1 MRILRWLLLLLP
13 IAILAELL
21 HWPPLVIFLTSALAV
36 VPLAG
41 YLGEATEVLAEK
53 TGPRIGGLLNAT
65 LGNAAELIIT
75 LIAIRAA
82 QIELVKASIIGSVL
96 GNLLLVLGL
105 SLVFGGVKNGI
116 QRFDRA
122 SAGLDSTL
130 LILAVIAISIP
141 SIFNAA
147 IEPNTLAVEE
157 FSLTTA
163 AVMLIVYVLAIV
175 FILRSRTPEREVGPS
190 VQPSHH
196 GPRWNTGIAAGVLL
210 ASVLGIAVMS
220 EFLVGSVEHVTETL
234 GLSAFFV
241 GIIVVPII
249 GNVAEHLV
257 AVQVAI
263 KNQMDL
269 SLNIAIGSSLQIA
282 LFVAPILVFVSLAM
296 GHPMTLEFNNFEL
309 IALTAA
315 AVIAAFIS
323 VDGRSNWLEGAMLLA
338 VYAILALAFFFL
350 PSAL

>member
-13 IAILAELL
+13 IAILAEIL
-21 HWPPLVIFLTSALAV
+21 HWPPVVVFLTSALAV
-36 VPLAG
+36 IPLAG
-41 YLGEATEVLAEK
+41 YLGGATEVLAEK

-75 LIAIRAA
+75 IIAIRAA
-82 QIELVKASIIGSVL
+82 EIELVKASIIGSVL

-105 SLVFGGVKNGI
+105 SIFCGGLKNGI
-116 QRFDRA
+116 QRFDRS

-157 FSLTTA
+157 LSLTTA
-163 AVMLIVYVLAIV
+163 AVMLAIYILAIV
-175 FILRSRTPEREVGPS
+175 YILRSRMPESEAGPS
-190 VQPSHH
+190 VQPTHQ
-196 GPRWNTGIAAGVLL
+196 GPRWSTTLALGVLAATVVGIA
-210 ASVLGIAVMS
+210 IMS
-220 EFLVGSVEHVTETL
+220 ELLVGSVEPMTETL
-234 GLSAFFV
+234 GLSPFFV

-282 LFVAPILVFVSLAM
+282 LFVAPVLVFLSLLL
-296 GHPMTLEFNNFEL
+296 GHPLPLEFNHFEL
-309 IALTAA
+309 ISLTAA

-323 VDGRSNWLEGAMLLA
+323 VDGRSNWLEGAMLIA
-338 VYAILALAFFFL
+338 VYLIEALAFFFL
-350 PSAL
+350 PSLL

>member
-1 MRILRWLLLLLP
+1 MRILRWLLILVP
-13 IAILAELL
+13 IAILAEIL

-36 VPLAG
+36 IPLAG

-75 LIAIRAA
+75 IIAIRAA
-82 QIELVKASIIGSVL
+82 EIELVKASIIGSVL

-122 SAGLDSTL
+122 SAGLDATL
-130 LILAVIAISIP
+130 LILAVIALSIP

-147 IEPNTLAVEE
+147 IEPNTLAVEDL
-157 FSLTTA
+157 SLTTA
-163 AVMLIVYVLAIV
+163 VVMLLIYALAIV
-175 FILRSRTPEREVGPS
+175 FILRSRTPEREAGPT

-196 GPRWNTGIAAGVLL
+196 GPGWNTGIAIGVLL
-210 ASVLGIAVMS
+210 ASVAGIAVMS
-220 EFLVGSVEHVTETL
+220 EFLVGSVSHVTETL

-282 LFVAPILVFVSLAM
+282 LFVAPILVFISLLM
-296 GHPMTLEFNNFEL
+296 GQPMTLEFNNFEL

-315 AVIAAFIS
+315 SVIAAFIS

-338 VYAILALAFFFL
+338 VYAILALAFYFL